1 MELAG
6 ESGRCLRAIGNGS
19 MGWPMPGFVFLAERF
34 GPVLRCEFRVGASA
48 TSPRWLMALGCC
60 LAAVIGPRLAVAQPL
75 AQPTAYGLEIRADSQ
90 FRRGSVRR
98 ATGDVELRYGRVI
111 LTADELEY
119 DEASGQLEAQ
129 GRVHYRTT
137 DGEQDLQAERLSYNT
152 ISELGTFYEGRGVA
166 SYASQGGVRLLTT
179 DNPFLFEAKVIHKAG
194 DHYSIHSG
202 RLTNCDP
209 IKPWWTLR
217 AAKAEVTPQASA
229 VVRNAVFRLKGV
241 PLLYVPYFRKSLKR
255 MPRQSGL
262 LTPTIGNSSRFG
274 RILGQSYFW
283 AINRSYDATF
293 GATWYTARGVA
304 STASL
309 RGRPT
314 KNSSFDAVFF
324 DMRDRGR
331 ELDDGSRLKQGGN
344 SFDLKGKAMF
354 GDGWRGVV
362 DLRYLSSLEFR
373 QAFTQSYEEAV
384 FSQIRSIGFVTKN
397 FSTYSFNVSLLRN
410 EHFQSVSRD
419 DNIVIRKLPG
429 IEFNSR
435 MHRLG
440 RGNVP
445 VWFSFDSS
453 LDLIS
458 RTQRSFQTR
467 RFVQR
472 GMFFPKVSSR
482 IPFKGFTV
490 TPSLG
495 AGAVAYGQRRGDD
508 RLTGENLY
516 RRTGEVAVDVAA
528 PAFERVFRSPKWLGD
543 RVKHVIEPRL
553 RYRYTRGVKDFDAAI
568 RFDARDLLHNTNE
581 AEVSI
586 TNRLYSKNDA
596 TGRVREIGSLE
607 VWQRRYF
614 EPEFGGAISPGNRNV
629 LQSTLDFS
637 SFAFLAEAR
646 SYSPIATSLKLA
658 PSWRWNLRWRND
670 YDPRHGRVTNTVADA
685 SVQVNPKIHVT
696 AGHRATRTPAGLA
709 PSSNQ
714 LISGVR
720 YGDYNRRGW
729 NLSLHNVYDYR
740 QAIFL
745 YSISQVT
752 YNTDCCGF
760 SVELRRLSIGNAR
773 SDNQFRISL
782 AIANVGSF
790 GTLRPAERLF

>member
-6 ESGRCLRAIGNGS
+6 ESGRCPRAIGNGS
-19 MGWPMPGFVFLAERF
+19 MGGPMPEFVLLADRF
-34 GPVLRCEFRVGASA
+34 RPVLRCEFRVGASA
-48 TSPRWLMALGCC
+48 TSPRWLLALSCC
-60 LAAVIGPRLAVAQPL
+60 VAALIGPRIALTQPIPQR
-75 AQPTAYGLEIRADSQ
+75 AAYGLEIRADSQ
-90 FRRGSVRR
+90 FRQGSVRR

-129 GRVHYRTT
+129 GKVHYRTT

-194 DHYSIHSG
+194 DHYSIHRG

-217 AAKAEVTPQASA
+217 AANAEVTPQASA
-229 VVRNAVFRLKGV
+229 IVRNAVFRLKGV

-283 AINRSYDATF
+283 AINRSYDATL

-419 DNIVIRKLPG
+419 DNIVIDRK
-429 IEFNSR
+429 
-435 MHRLG
+435 
-440 RGNVP
+440 
-445 VWFSFDSS
+445 
-453 LDLIS
+453 
-458 RTQRSFQTR
+458 
-467 RFVQR
+467 
-472 GMFFPKVSSR
+472 
-482 IPFKGFTV
+482 
-490 TPSLG
+490 
-495 AGAVAYGQRRGDD
+495 
-508 RLTGENLY
+508 
-516 RRTGEVAVDVAA
+516 
-528 PAFERVFRSPKWLGD
+528 
-543 RVKHVIEPRL
+543 
-553 RYRYTRGVKDFDAAI
+553 
-568 RFDARDLLHNTNE
+568 
-581 AEVSI
+581 
-586 TNRLYSKNDA
+586 
-596 TGRVREIGSLE
+596 
-607 VWQRRYF
+607 
-614 EPEFGGAISPGNRNV
+614 
-629 LQSTLDFS
+629 
-637 SFAFLAEAR
+637 
-646 SYSPIATSLKLA
+646 
-658 PSWRWNLRWRND
+658 
-670 YDPRHGRVTNTVADA
+670 
-685 SVQVNPKIHVT
+685 SVV
-696 AGHRATRTPAGLA
+696 
-709 PSSNQ
+709 
-714 LISGVR
+714 
-720 YGDYNRRGW
+720 
-729 NLSLHNVYDYR
+729 
-740 QAIFL
+740 
-745 YSISQVT
+745 
-752 YNTDCCGF
+752 
-760 SVELRRLSIGNAR
+760 
-773 SDNQFRISL
+773 
-782 AIANVGSF
+782 
-790 GTLRPAERLF
+790 